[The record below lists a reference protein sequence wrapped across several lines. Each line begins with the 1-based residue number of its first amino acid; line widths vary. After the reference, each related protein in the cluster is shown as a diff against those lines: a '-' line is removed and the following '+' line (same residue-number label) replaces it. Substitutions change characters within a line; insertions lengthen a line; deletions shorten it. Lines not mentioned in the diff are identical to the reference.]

1 MLATPKLRVIHV
13 TTHIGLI
20 DAIAKIEPGLVETEF
35 SEVRFHG
42 DRDRAKAVYQG
53 LTPLIG
59 EDIADLVLFCAT
71 RPAHVNIDRLV
82 IKPQAQAAPHK
93 LVRRG

>member
-1 MLATPKLRVIHV
+1 MRVS
-13 TTHIGLI
+13 L
-20 DAIAKIEPGLVETEF
+20 IEPGLVETEF

-71 RPAHVNIDRLV
+71 RPPHVNISELLV
-82 IKPQAQAAPHK
+82 VPTDQANATLVHRRPAP
-93 LVRRG
+93 